1 MNHTSNNWSNYLPSC
16 ARWSTGW
23 VWIALLSASM
33 ASHARTF
40 SGLIYPLHDVTLSAG
55 VAGLVMQRLVE
66 PGNRV
71 RAGQVLLVLDDRLQ
85 VIESERRKVI
95 FQDQSELASVRDRT
109 AILSSL
115 LENSRAV
122 FKQTG
127 SISKDELFRLDA
139 EYIASKGRLEQLIEQ
154 KKREQLDYESAE
166 RERRQRQITAPFSG
180 VVTKIIPQVGEWAK
194 PGDPI
199 VFLVEPSTAVLH
211 LAIPHKELAGLRIG
225 SVQNV
230 IIETGGA
237 AVQPAG
243 RVTFISPV
251 ADPASGLVEVKITFA
266 NAQLAIK
273 PGIKAS
279 IELQSPA
286 SKPRP

>member
-1 MNHTSNNWSNYLPSC
+1 M
-16 ARWSTGW
+16 
-23 VWIALLSASM
+23 V
-33 ASHARTF
+33 
-40 SGLIYPLHDVTLSAG
+40 YPLHDVTLSAG

-66 PGNRV
+66 PGHRV
-71 RAGQVLLVLDDRLQ
+71 KAGQVLLVLDDRLQ

-95 FQDQSELASVRDRT
+95 FLDQSELASVRERT

-127 SISKDELFRLDA
+127 SISKDELLRLDA

-211 LAIPHKELAGLRIG
+211 LAIPHKEFAGLKLG
-225 SVQNV
+225 SMQNISFESV
-230 IIETGGA
+230 GTA
-237 AVQPAG
+237 AQTPG

-266 NAQLAIK
+266 NSQLGIK

-279 IELQSPA
+279 IELQPAA
-286 SKPRP
+286 SKR

>member
-1 MNHTSNNWSNYLPSC
+1 MKHLPINGSNHRPTGN
-16 ARWSTGW
+16 RWLAGCLW
-23 VWIALLSASM
+23 VVLWTASM
-33 ASHARTF
+33 GLHAKTF
-40 SGLIYPLHDVTLSAG
+40 SGLVYPLHDVTLSAG
-55 VAGLVMQRLVE
+55 VAGIVMQRLVE

-71 RAGQVLLVLDDRLQ
+71 KAGQVLLILDDRLQ

-95 FQDQSELASVRDRT
+95 FQDQSELASVRERT
-109 AILSSL
+109 VILSSL

-166 RERRQRQITAPFSG
+166 RERRQRHITAPFSG
-180 VVTKIIPQVGEWAK
+180 IVTKIIPQVGEWAK

-199 VFLVEPSTAVLH
+199 VLLVEPSTAVLH
-211 LAIPHKELAGLRIG
+211 LAIPHKELDGLKMG
-225 SVQNV
+225 SVQAV
-230 IIETGGA
+230 IFEAGGSA
-237 AVQPAG
+237 TRVAG

-266 NAQLAIK
+266 NTQLAIK

-286 SKPRP
+286 SKR

>member
-1 MNHTSNNWSNYLPSC
+1 MKHTLTNWTSYLPTG
-16 ARWSTGW
+16 ARWSTGCL
-23 VWIALLSASM
+23 WIALLTASM
-33 ASHARTF
+33 GSHARTF
-40 SGLIYPLHDVTLSAG
+40 SGLVYPLHDVTLSAG

-66 PGNRV
+66 PGQRV
-71 RAGQVLLVLDDRLQ
+71 KAGQVLLVLDDRLQ

-95 FQDQSELASVRDRT
+95 FLDQSELASVRDRT

-139 EYIASKGRLEQLIEQ
+139 EYITSKGRLEQLIEQ

-166 RERRQRQITAPFSG
+166 RERRQRHITAPFTG
-180 VVTKIIPQVGEWAK
+180 IVTKIIPQVGEWAK

-211 LAIPHKELAGLRIG
+211 LAIPHKELEGLKVG
-225 SVQNV
+225 AVQNIV
-230 IIETGGA
+230 LESGA
-237 AVQPAG
+237 TAPKTAG

-266 NAQLAIK
+266 NPQLAIK

-286 SKPRP
+286 SKR

>member
-1 MNHTSNNWSNYLPSC
+1 MKHLSINWFNYLPAG
-16 ARWSTGW
+16 ARWSTC
-23 VWIALLSASM
+23 LLWLVLLTTPIG
-33 ASHARTF
+33 SHARTF
-40 SGLIYPLHDVTLSAG
+40 SGLVYPLHDVTLSAG

-95 FQDQSELASVRDRT
+95 FQDQSELASVRERT

-115 LENSRAV
+115 LENSQAV

-127 SISKDELFRLDA
+127 SISKDELLRLDA

-166 RERRQRQITAPFSG
+166 RERKQRQITAPFSG

-211 LAIPHKELAGLRIG
+211 LAIPHKELEGLKMG
-225 SVQNV
+225 SVQRV
-230 IIETGGA
+230 LLETGGGA
-237 AVQPAG
+237 TQAPG

-266 NAQLAIK
+266 NTQLAIK

-286 SKPRP
+286 AKR

>member
-1 MNHTSNNWSNYLPSC
+1 MNHLSTKLFSYSPSGT
-16 ARWSTGW
+16 RWSA
-23 VWIALLSASM
+23 VLLWIALLSASM
-33 ASHARTF
+33 GLQARTF
-40 SGLIYPLHDVTLSAG
+40 SGLVYPLHDVTLSAG

-71 RAGQVLLVLDDRLQ
+71 KAGQVLLVLDDRLQ

-139 EYIASKGRLEQLIEQ
+139 EYISSKGRLEQLIEQ

-211 LAIPHKELAGLRIG
+211 LAIPHKELEGLKMG

-230 IIETGGA
+230 IFETGGA
-237 AVQPAG
+237 ATKAPG

-279 IELQSPA
+279 IELQSTA
-286 SKPRP
+286 SKR